1 MKNIECNNAINRIF
15 KNINIDKI
23 DEFIDSIECMSN
35 VRKLFYK
42 NIIKLRYNVLKD
54 VFIKLNVNK
63 FI

>member
-1 MKNIECNNAINRIF
+1 MIAFTNAVEELNTY
-15 KNINIDKI
+15 KGSD
-23 DEFIDSIECMSN
+23 

-42 NIIKLRYNVLKD
+42 NIIKMRYNVLKD